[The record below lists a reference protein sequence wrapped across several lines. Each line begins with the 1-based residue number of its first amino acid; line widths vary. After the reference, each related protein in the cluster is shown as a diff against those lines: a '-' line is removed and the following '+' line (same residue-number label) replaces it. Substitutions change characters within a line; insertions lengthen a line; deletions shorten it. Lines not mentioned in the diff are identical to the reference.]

1 MGTSS
6 AYGGPGNSTPL
17 IPSWLEPDG
26 EAAPPEPNETSADGD
41 GASDGAPDH
50 PEQEPLPDVLPNTN
64 RFTVPRTNFTRFV
77 RSGGSDRASLGRAV
91 SGYVSR
97 SSGGARNAAR
107 RMGSTRRTGR
117 QLLGFLS
124 DVVTQGARQA
134 LSALN
139 LESLAGRPIDEIFLG
154 LVDYICPDGGTVDE
168 GIARDAFIET
178 IADLVESGI
187 TDLDA
192 LTPDQMQTFFELH
205 TAHAIQTRICN
216 DIGAQAILLPED
228 VRTATSIQDQIY
240 DFVRRGVADA
250 LTRSGNAINELT
262 ADNIQQ
268 FVDQIYEDA
277 FAILRSLGERE
288 AVL

>member
-6 AYGGPGNSTPL
+6 SYGGPGNSTPL
-17 IPSWLEPDG
+17 VPTWLESDG
-26 EAAPPEPNETSADGD
+26 EAPPPAPNETSADGD
-41 GASDGAPDH
+41 GAGDGAPEH
-50 PEQEPLPDVLPNTN
+50 PEQEPLHDTPSNTN

-124 DVVTQGARQA
+124 NAITQGARQA
-134 LSALN
+134 LRALN

-187 TDLDA
+187 PDLDA
-192 LTPDQMQTFFELH
+192 LTPDQMQTLFELH

-228 VRTATSIQDQIY
+228 VRTATSIQDQIF
-240 DFVRRGVADA
+240 DFVRRGVVDA

-288 AVL
+288 AV

>member
-17 IPSWLEPDG
+17 IPSWLEPNG
-26 EAAPPEPNETSADGD
+26 EAPPPAPNETSADGD
-41 GASDGAPDH
+41 GAGDGA
-50 PEQEPLPDVLPNTN
+50 PEQEPLPDTLSNTN

-77 RSGGSDRASLGRAV
+77 RSGGNDRTSLGRAV

-124 DVVTQGARQA
+124 NAVTQGARQA
-134 LSALN
+134 LRVLN

-178 IADLVESGI
+178 IADLAENGI
-187 TDLDA
+187 VDLDA
-192 LTPDQMQTFFELH
+192 LTPDQMQTLFELH

-216 DIGAQAILLPED
+216 DIGAQAILLPAD
-228 VRTATSIQDQIY
+228 VRTATSIQDQIF

-268 FVDQIYEDA
+268 FVDQVYEDA

-288 AVL
+288 AV